1 MGSVPTPSGS
11 RPVSGRPGDL
21 PPGALALLEA
31 AKRLLMDRGFDALRL
46 EAIAR
51 EAGVNKAMIRY
62 YFGDKAGLVAAL
74 VDLLLHDATEALVT
88 STEALPRGDARVH
101 THVVGTRR
109 LLDAP
114 EVMAFFDVLPHAL
127 RDEALRRRIADLYV
141 WYREMNIRCLGGDDS
156 LPTSGGHEGM
166 SHDAALAAL
175 FVAAIDGLAIQ
186 AALAP
191 EGFDLGACLE
201 ALEEAMRSLLD
212 GHAGPD
218 DAGGPAMPP
227 SWSPTGV

>member
-1 MGSVPTPSGS
+1 MGSVPAPSGS

-31 AKRLLMDRGFDALRL
+31 AKRLLMDRGFDSLRL

-109 LLDAP
+109 LMDAP
-114 EVMAFFDVLPHAL
+114 EFMAFFDVLPHAL

-156 LPTSGGHEGM
+156 LPISGGNEGM
-166 SHDAALAAL
+166 SRDAALAAL

-191 EGFDLGACLE
+191 EGFDLGACLA

-212 GHAGPD
+212 GHGGVD
-218 DAGGPAMPP
+218 DTDGLAMT